1 MPTFKD
7 ILTKIAAGNDLED
20 SEAEFALQEIVNG
33 NVSDIHIAT
42 FLYGMRMK
50 GETASEM
57 TVFVK
62 VMREKAVNVSVDTG
76 KAVDLCGTGG
86 DHSGTFNISTSAMF
100 VAAGAGVPVLKHGN
114 RSVSSKSGSADVIEA
129 LGAVAELHKEQVEQV
144 FNETGIA
151 FMYAPFFHPAMKH
164 VMPARRALGMRS
176 FFNVLGPLLNP
187 ADVRHQIVG
196 AFNKETAHLIAQ
208 ILSNLDTEF
217 AYTVNAE
224 DGLDEISLS
233 ADSQLYEVNHNMVSE
248 SVRFSPETLNFDRIE
263 LADLQGG
270 DAAYNAN
277 IIENIVDN
285 KATGAQKNIAVV
297 NAAFGIH
304 AAGKSESLSDA
315 KEMADESISS
325 GAARKALNNFI
336 EATND
341 V

>member
-1 MPTFKD
+1 MQTFKD
-7 ILTKIAAGNDLED
+7 ILTKIAAGEDLEE
-20 SEAEFALQEIVNG
+20 SEAEFALEEIVNG
-33 NVSDIHIAT
+33 NVSDIHIAA
-42 FLYGMRMK
+42 FLFGMRMK
-50 GETASEM
+50 GETPTEM

-62 VMREKAVNVSVDTG
+62 VMREKAVKVSVDTG

-129 LGAVAELHKEQVEQV
+129 LGGVAELRKEQVEQV
-144 FNETGIA
+144 FSETGIA

-196 AFNKETAHLIAQ
+196 AFNKQTAHLIAQ

-233 ADSQLYEVNHNMVSE
+233 ADSQLYEVSNSMVSDA
-248 SVRFSPETLNFDRIE
+248 VRFSPETLNFDRIE

-270 DAAYNAN
+270 DAQYNA
-277 IIENIVDN
+277 IIITDIVDN
-285 KATGAQKNIAVV
+285 KATKAQKNIAVV

-304 AAGKSESLSDA
+304 AARITESLSEA
-315 KEMADESISS
+315 KEVAEESIAS
-325 GAARKALNNFI
+325 GAARKALDDFV
-336 EATND
+336 EATNN

>member
-176 FFNVLGPLLNP
+176 FFNVLGLP
-187 ADVRHQIVG
+187 VYG
-196 AFNKETAHLIAQ
+196 
-208 ILSNLDTEF
+208 
-217 AYTVNAE
+217 
-224 DGLDEISLS
+224 SL
-233 ADSQLYEVNHNMVSE
+233 
-248 SVRFSPETLNFDRIE
+248 PE
-263 LADLQGG
+263 
-270 DAAYNAN
+270 
-277 IIENIVDN
+277 
-285 KATGAQKNIAVV
+285 
-297 NAAFGIH
+297 
-304 AAGKSESLSDA
+304 AAGVFQCSYSPPDTRDYQINPFQYA
-315 KEMADESISS
+315 
-325 GAARKALNNFI
+325 G
-336 EATND
+336 
-341 V
+341 

>member
-1 MPTFKD
+1 MQTFKD
-7 ILTKIAAGNDLED
+7 ILEKIAVKEDLEA
-20 SEAEFALQEIVNG
+20 SEAEFALEEIVKG
-33 NVSDIHIAT
+33 NVSDIHIAA
-42 FLYGMRMK
+42 FLFGMRIK
-50 GETASEM
+50 GETPREM
-57 TVFVK
+57 TAFVK
-62 VMREKAVNVSVDTG
+62 VMRDKAVKVSVDTS

-144 FNETGIA
+144 FSETGIG

-208 ILSNLDTEF
+208 ILSNLDTDF

-233 ADSQLYEVNHNMVSE
+233 ADSQLYEVNKNMVSE
-248 SVRFSPETLNFDRIE
+248 AVRFSPENLNFTRIDLDE
-263 LADLQGG
+263 LQGG
-270 DAAYNAN
+270 DAEYNAN
-277 IIENIVDN
+277 IITNIMDDN
-285 KATGAQKNIAVV
+285 AADAQKNIAVV

-304 AAGKSESLSDA
+304 AAGKTGSLSEA
-315 KEMADESISS
+315 KKLANESITS
-325 GAARKALNNFI
+325 GAARKSLDNFV
-336 EATND
+336 EATNN